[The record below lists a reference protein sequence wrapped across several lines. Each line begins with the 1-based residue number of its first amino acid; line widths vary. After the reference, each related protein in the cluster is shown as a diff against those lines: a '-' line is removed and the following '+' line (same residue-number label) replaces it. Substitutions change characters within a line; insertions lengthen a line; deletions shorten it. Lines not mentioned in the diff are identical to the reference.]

1 MEELTNNN
9 DKRFVPRD
17 TKKSMV
23 ILFFILLLI
32 PNLLGKFLSKETI
45 NLENRTLAQFPKIS
59 KDNWEEFQIGRAHV

>member
-32 PNLLGKFLSKETI
+32 PNLLGKFLSKDI
-45 NLENRTLAQFPKIS
+45 GSVS
-59 KDNWEEFQIGRAHV
+59 KDFKG